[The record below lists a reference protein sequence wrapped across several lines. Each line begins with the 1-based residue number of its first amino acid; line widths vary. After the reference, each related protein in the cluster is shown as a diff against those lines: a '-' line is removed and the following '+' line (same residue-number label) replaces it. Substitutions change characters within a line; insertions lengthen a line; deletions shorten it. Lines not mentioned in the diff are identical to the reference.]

1 MIGVLMMNV
10 VEMSVDDCNTV
21 VEPVALSWF
30 CDGMLL
36 ETTPDDCKECRAN
49 SRCELFKSKTMK

>member
-21 VEPVALSWF
+21 VEPVVSSWF
-30 CDGMLL
+30 CDGMCIL
-36 ETTPDDCKECRAN
+36 TSPDDCLDCNAH
-49 SRCELFKSKTMK
+49 SRCELFKSKTVK

>member
-1 MIGVLMMNV
+1 MMNV